1 MSRKAYSD
9 DERKQ
14 IRDKLISTGLEF
26 LGTYGVTQTSVENL
40 CKVVGI
46 SKTFFY
52 SFFPSKEEFI
62 TQVLYHQQPKLLEHA
77 KGLMKQPDLSWRDK
91 IKQFLW
97 DCCRGE
103 KSGFVVLTMK
113 EEQAVFQRLTS
124 DSFRVFQQKQIRIF
138 KEVLTVFGLPVS
150 TFDPR
155 LFGNLVL
162 AMIMVRKA
170 IPEEMPFL
178 FPEMADEMVEF
189 QINAVIDQLESFRN
203 PK

>member
-77 KGLMKQPDLSWRDK
+77 KGLMKL
-91 IKQFLW
+91 
-97 DCCRGE
+97 
-103 KSGFVVLTMK
+103 VVK
-113 EEQAVFQRLTS
+113 E
-124 DSFRVFQQKQIRIF
+124 
-138 KEVLTVFGLPVS
+138 
-150 TFDPR
+150 
-155 LFGNLVL
+155 
-162 AMIMVRKA
+162 
-170 IPEEMPFL
+170 
-178 FPEMADEMVEF
+178 
-189 QINAVIDQLESFRN
+189 FRN
-203 PK
+203 SRNRRAKSETDNKRERI